1 MTTLLVLAAIDL
13 EARALAR
20 DLGLA
25 PVPGTPWPHFRGGA
39 FEVACVGLR
48 ARCLPERAVAFRE
61 PSVVVSAGTCGAL
74 SPALAEGMLVVPEAV
89 LGSDGERLPTD
100 RLVGLTRAGRLLTHD
115 EVAETAEAK
124 ARLWVETGALAI
136 DMESAA
142 IVRWARSRGA
152 QVAVVR
158 GVSDTAQH
166 GVPAD
171 LAALVAPDGRVSTG
185 RAARTIL
192 SRPSAL
198 GQALALRRGTTIAL
212 RAVASALATASRSLP
227 RA

>member
-1 MTTLLVLAAIDL
+1 MNRVLVLAAIDL
-13 EARALAR
+13 EVRALAR
-20 DLGLA
+20 DLRLA

-39 FEVACVGLR
+39 LEVACVGLR
-48 ARCLPERAVAFRE
+48 ASCLPERAGAFRE

-74 SPALAEGMLVVPEAV
+74 SPALAEGMLVVPETV
-89 LGSDGERLPTD
+89 LASDGERLATD

-124 ARLWVETGALAI
+124 ARLWLETGALAI
-136 DMESAA
+136 DMESAT
-142 IVRWARSRGA
+142 IVRWARTRGA
-152 QVAVVR
+152 RVAVVR

-171 LAALVAPDGRVSTG
+171 LAALVAPDGRVSTS

-192 SRPSAL
+192 ARPSAL

-212 RAVASALATASRSLP
+212 RAVASALATAARSLP